1 MVPAAIGIPIG
12 TEDPGTMTTSPMTP
26 EREIE
31 EGADKEMT
39 RVETSPGSMMLI
51 KIDHNR
57 EFHQVPRVL
66 VLRDLLQMPVLL
78 AGARQPSQTI
88 RRQFLQRVK
97 IASDDEVMNDY
108 S

>member
-1 MVPAAIGIPIG
+1 MVPAARGIPIG
-12 TEDPGTMTTSPMTP
+12 TEDPGTMTTSLMIL

-31 EGADKEMT
+31 EEADKEMT
-39 RVETSPGSMMLI
+39 RVGTSLGLMILT

-78 AGARQPSQTI
+78 AGARQLSRTI
-88 RRQFLQRVK
+88 RRRSLQRVK
-97 IASDDEVMNDY
+97 MASDDEV
-108 S
+108 

>member
-1 MVPAAIGIPIG
+1 MAPAAIGIPIG
-12 TEDPGTMTTSPMTP
+12 TEDPGTMTTSPMIP

-39 RVETSPGSMMLI
+39 RVETSQGLMILT

-78 AGARQPSQTI
+78 AGARQLSQTI
-88 RRQFLQRVK
+88 RRQSLQRVK
-97 IASDDEVMNDY
+97 IASADEVMNEY